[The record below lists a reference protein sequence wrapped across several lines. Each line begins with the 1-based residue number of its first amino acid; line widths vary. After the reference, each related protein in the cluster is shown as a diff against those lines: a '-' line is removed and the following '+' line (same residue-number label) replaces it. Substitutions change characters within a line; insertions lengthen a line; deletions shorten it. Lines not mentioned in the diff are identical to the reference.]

1 GYAGVQMLDSG
12 FRLRPVTTELGFAA
26 HGPLVAAQADF
37 MLFEAG
43 QGRKKAAVR
52 EGGKPRNA
60 HVDANG
66 AGGLRLRLLDFTLGL
81 NADEPFAARLADGGI
96 PGRAQHIAREAQTHP
111 AELGKED
118 AAIARI
124 ELELLGVGVA
134 KA

>member
-1 GYAGVQMLDSG
+1 YLQVLDAHYRVVLADRGRGFVQVVFAAVGYAGVQMLDSG

-81 NADEPFAARLADGGI
+81 NADEPF
-96 PGRAQHIAREAQTHP
+96 
-111 AELGKED
+111 
-118 AAIARI
+118 
-124 ELELLGVGVA
+124 
-134 KA
+134 